1 MSGWNK
7 WLWGGLGWTML
18 GPLGGILGYY
28 LGSMGDSQGHG
39 RSASTGAGDFGAV
52 LMVLFASVMKA
63 DNELKKSELE
73 FVKKFFSD
81 NFGSKYTSER
91 LGLFKNLLDQ
101 SYDLGPVCKQIR
113 SHMDYQS
120 RHQLVHVLFGLS
132 EADGHIHPSELSTIK
147 QISNGIGISSMDF
160 KSIKA
165 MFFKD
170 TSSAYKILE
179 IEPSSSDDEVKK
191 AYRDMARKFHPDK
204 VEHIG
209 EDFKKLAEE
218 KFKSINEA
226 YTDIK
231 KERGTK

>member
-1 MSGWNK
+1 MSSLNK

-28 LGSMGDSQGHG
+28 LGSMGESQGHQRAG
-39 RSASTGAGDFGAV
+39 STGAGDFGAV
-52 LMVLFASVMKA
+52 LMVLFAAVMKA

-81 NFGSKYTSER
+81 NFGKRYTSER
-91 LGLFKNLLDQ
+91 MALFKNLLEQ
-101 SYDLGPVCKQIR
+101 SYDLAPVCRQI
-113 SHMDYQS
+113 SNHMDYQS

-132 EADGHIHPSELSTIK
+132 LADGQIHPNELSTMQ
-147 QISNGIGISSMDF
+147 QISSGIGISDMDF
-160 KSIKA
+160 NSIKA
-165 MFFKD
+165 MFIKD
-170 TSSAYKILE
+170 TSSAYRVLE
-179 IEPSSSDDEVKK
+179 IDSAASDDEVKK

-231 KERGTK
+231 KERNII